1 METKMLAEIAL
12 TILFFFYLIYES
24 MKEKSKAKIEKIDK
38 NETKEFYREIGEQLL
53 ENSITNQEILKYLK
67 ISSQKYLEEIT
78 ESQVRI
84 VIDSVLSN
92 SQFELF
98 SYLSKVVEENHI
110 KGNEK
115 EVTSKIKL
123 FICNRLHKDFLMLK
137 EFKHKENNL
146 SDYSINEWKEYLIES
161 VINNILKEKGQK
173 SIQGILQNSYDSL
186 KYNILDKT
194 LNS

>member
-1 METKMLAEIAL
+1 METKLYVSIAI
-12 TILFFFYLIYES
+12 TILFVFYFLYETIKDKS
-24 MKEKSKAKIEKIDK
+24 KEKREKQEK
-38 NETKEFYREIGEQLL
+38 NETREFYKQIGEQLL
-53 ENSITNQEILKYLK
+53 ENALINKEILKYLK
-67 ISSQKYLEEIT
+67 ISSQKYVEEIT

-84 VIDSVLSN
+84 VIDSILSN
-92 SQFELF
+92 SQFEVF
-98 SYLSKVVEENHI
+98 GYLSKVAEENHI

-137 EFKHKENNL
+137 EFKHKENSL

-173 SIQGILQNSYDSL
+173 TIQGILQNSYDSL